1 MLLEGIKYP
10 LEVKLGKTTSFS
22 IKGLETKELSLY
34 EIPVLVGVLD
44 FVGLGLP
51 FREGLETIVV
61 LPSTRLGY
69 TRIRIRRSDG
79 QGWFYTDISNQNA
92 LALSNY
98 LTKICKLT
106 NFVGINFANS
116 FLSISRGKNR
126 YKLTAKYGELLK
138 TLYLNENEMHFL
150 ISSLKIVVFGR
161 YTSKMKI
168 SLEKGSITLQEKF
181 SFEEKEKEEEWNR
194 KIPILW
200 EKALEKGKYPA
211 ITLRELLKQ
220 KGENFRSFI
229 RLKISDGKDKDR
241 VMVPLPLPWAWG
253 LAKMLEVLV

>member
-10 LEVKLGKTTSFS
+10 LEIKVGKTISFS

-34 EIPVLVGVLD
+34 EIPALVGVLD

-61 LPSTRLGY
+61 LPSNRLGY
-69 TRIRIRRSDG
+69 TRIRIRRGDG

-92 LALSNY
+92 LALANY
-98 LTKICKLT
+98 LTKISKST
-106 NFVGINFANS
+106 NFVGVNFANS
-116 FLSISRGKNR
+116 FLSVSKGKKH
-126 YKLTAKYGELLK
+126 YKLTAKHGELLK
-138 TLYLNENEMHFL
+138 TVYLNENEKHFL
-150 ISSLKIVVFGR
+150 VSALKIAVFGR
-161 YTSKMKI
+161 YTSKIKI
-168 SLEKGSITLQEKF
+168 SFAKGSLTLQEKF
-181 SFEEKEKEEEWNR
+181 SFGDKKKEEEWSK

-200 EKALEKGKYPA
+200 QKALEKGKYPA

-229 RLKISDGKDKDR
+229 RFKISDGKGER
-241 VMVPLPLPWAWG
+241 VLVPLPLPWAWG
-253 LAKMLEVLV
+253 LAKMLEVL